1 MGLHGLT
8 RPTYNLR
15 GRVLSL
21 AEATLMFGTC
31 RVNVLVPHP
40 TAVTEKTQL
49 GSDFHLVVGVEVTLC
64 SVGELHGAH
73 LG

>member
-1 MGLHGLT
+1 MSS
-8 RPTYNLR
+8 YDLR
-15 GRVLSL
+15 GQVLSL

-40 TAVTEKTQL
+40 TAVTQKLTQL
-49 GSDFHLVVGVEVTLC
+49 GSDFHLVVGVEVTFC